1 MWGVLPIRSFFNN
14 RQSRWTLGA
23 RDILFTRPFGTT
35 QPGINEISHTLH
47 RSHAALF
54 RNGKVI
60 DTIRGV
66 GIYQEAVDLAIKRLD
81 AGEWVHV
88 FPQGYVRQENLRPP
102 LGRLKWGMYVSG
114 MLFERAL
121 TDRTL

>member
-23 RDILFTRPFGTT
+23 RDILFTRPFGTIHRGNL
-35 QPGINEISHTLH
+35 PNFSRLY

-66 GIYQEAVDLAIKRLD
+66 GVYQEAVDLAIQRLD
-81 AGEWVHV
+81 AGDWVHI

-102 LGRLKWGMYVSG
+102 LGRLKWGVYVSG
-114 MLFERAL
+114 LLFEGPL
-121 TDRTL
+121 TDRAL